1 MTDQPRGT
9 PCPKIDTLL
18 LRPDL
23 KILDLGFPDQI
34 CIWAFRVVVNDGY
47 NWARVEDELQAGL
60 PPAAARVAYA
70 GLQNMFAILNLYAR
84 RPLCFRPINSL
95 GVSLGERLLLGVVR
109 SAGQPCANI
118 QRHYAFNLVD
128 EPMAGE
134 LIGYAISFD
143 AAIGARAHVYVR
155 ASSHHESLR
164 SVH

>member
-9 PCPKIDTLL
+9 PCPEIDTLL

-23 KILDLGFPDQI
+23 KILDLRFVDQI

-60 PPAAARVAYA
+60 PPAAARVAYSA
-70 GLQNMFAILNLYAR
+70 LQNLFAILNLYSR
-84 RPLCFRPINSL
+84 RPLCFRPINCL
-95 GVSLGERLLLGVVR
+95 GISLGERLVLGVIR
-109 SAGQPCANI
+109 SAGQHDANI
-118 QRHYAFNLVD
+118 RRHYAFNLVD

-134 LIGYAISFD
+134 LMNHAISFD
-143 AAIGARAHVYVR
+143 AAIAARSHVYIH